1 MTLHSYF
8 PALRY
13 RNFRLLW
20 SSQLV
25 SMAGSMM
32 QTAAILWHVSL
43 LVPPSQRGIALGM
56 TGAVRIVPIVGFSIV
71 SGVVADH
78 FDRRKI
84 MLLTQ
89 TGMAFC
95 AASLAALAFAGV
107 RTLWPVYV
115 LAALSSAFWAFDGPS
130 RQSLIPNLVPRE
142 ILPNAISLNTIMF
155 EIAAIAG
162 PALGGLVIAWRGVA
176 WAYAFNAISFL
187 FVIAA
192 LFMMRDVPRRAA
204 GTGSEVSLH
213 AALEGLRFVFRT
225 PLIRA
230 TMLLDFF
237 ATFFASATAL
247 LPIFAQ
253 DVLHV
258 GARGYGFLS
267 AAPSAGALIA
277 AAAMVPLAERIR
289 RRGVVVLG
297 WVVVYG
303 AATVAFGLSR
313 SFWLTFLCLAITGV
327 ADTVSMV
334 IRNLVRQLAT
344 PDSMRGR
351 MTSVN
356 MVFFMGGPQLGELEA
371 GLVAQA
377 FGAPLSVVTGGIGC
391 ILAVLWTAWRTP
403 ALRRYRRETMGR
415 EDAGGHDAAAQ

>member
-1 MTLHSYF
+1 VTLGSYL

-13 RNFRLLW
+13 RNFRLIW
-20 SSQLV
+20 SSQLI

-43 LVPPSQRGIALGM
+43 LVPPHQRGLALGM
-56 TGAVRIVPIVGFSIV
+56 TGAVRIVPIVVFSIV

-78 FDRRKI
+78 FDRRKV

-89 TGMAFC
+89 TGMAIC
-95 AASLAALAFAGV
+95 AAALAMLAFTGS
-107 RTLWPVYV
+107 RGLWPVYL

-142 ILPNAISLNTIMF
+142 VLPNAISLNTIMF
-155 EIAAIAG
+155 ETAAIAG
-162 PALGGLVIAWRGVA
+162 PALGGLVIAWRGVG
-176 WAYAFNAISFL
+176 WAYAFNALSFL
-187 FVIAA
+187 FVIVA
-192 LFMMRDVPRRAA
+192 LLMMRDLPVRPA
-204 GTGSEVSLH
+204 GTGSGMSLQ
-213 AALEGLRFVFRT
+213 AALEGLRFVFLT

-253 DVLHV
+253 DVLKV
-258 GARGYGFLS
+258 GATGYGLLS
-267 AAPSAGALIA
+267 AAPSVGALIA
-277 AAAMVPLAERIR
+277 AAAMVPMAEKIR
-289 RRGVVVLG
+289 RRGLVILG

-303 AATVAFGLSR
+303 LATVAFGLSR
-313 SFWLTFLCLAITGV
+313 SFPLTFLCLAITGV
-327 ADTVSMV
+327 ADTVAMV
-334 IRNLVRQLAT
+334 LRNLVRQLST

-351 MTSVN
+351 MMSVN

-371 GLVAQA
+371 GLMAQA

-391 ILAVLWTAWRTP
+391 IVAVLWTAWRTP
-403 ALRRYRRETMGR
+403 ALRAYRRETGAR
-415 EDAGGHDAAAQ
+415 WDPAGPVT